1 MTRDDGN
8 SSKDIKTAIR
18 VVSHV
23 FKKVEENT
31 SMMVRE
37 MENIKRPKLNF

>member
-8 SSKDIKTAIR
+8 SSNDIKTAIT
-18 VVSHV
+18 VISHV

-31 SMMVRE
+31 RLIVRE
-37 MENIKRPKLNF
+37 MKIQKDPN